1 MSGDGFRDGRPALG
15 DVTNRPA
22 KRGFSL
28 VFDDHLP
35 GAKSR
40 DGRGKCRIDGGG
52 GDAAFAK
59 QVRLGVEN
67 LVKEK
72 CSTGREADRVEKG
85 AAIPLLVK
93 DKEARGS
100 SPAHD
105 EFSGA
110 GHNLFS
116 AAVHNLPSRSQELL
130 NASHSNPKVSGIEM
144 NAQSVVEVGDAS
156 RDSCTSIVST
166 MSIQAGGQS
175 SDGLKVRD
183 DSADVVK
190 EVDVD
195 PIRES
200 TAQGPVTQVV
210 SNCDEG
216 LRIGKLASNA
226 SGSIE
231 WSRLPNSQG
240 LKNFELI
247 RCQTS
252 EGNGR
257 DNLCAEEDPL
267 KSCCCSFCLKA
278 AHMWSDLHYQD
289 IKGRIT
295 AVSKSRKEA
304 SSLAQKI
311 GTVKD
316 VIHVPG
322 NSDNSP
328 NLEYA
333 LTNQWR
339 SLFLHMEDILVR
351 EGRELQSSYCELK
364 DMREKGKMDL
374 ESTNRMPLNRH

>member
-40 DGRGKCRIDGGG
+40 DGR
-52 GDAAFAK
+52 
-59 QVRLGVEN
+59 
-67 LVKEK
+67 K
-72 CSTGREADRVEKG
+72 CSTGREVDRVEKG

-105 EFSGA
+105 KFSGA
-110 GHNLFS
+110 GDNLFS

-175 SDGLKVRD
+175 SDGLKR
-183 DSADVVK
+183 
-190 EVDVD
+190 
-195 PIRES
+195 
-200 TAQGPVTQVV
+200 GPQ
-210 SNCDEG
+210 N
-216 LRIGKLASNA
+216 GKLASNA

-339 SLFLHMEDILVR
+339 SLFLHMEDILVH

-364 DMREKGKMDL
+364 DMREKCKMDL